1 MHGRVFRPS
10 RLRSRPLKAER
21 GQPASNA
28 AYFARKMQSALAKLQ
43 IA

>member
-1 MHGRVFRPS
+1 MAAFSGRRGYAHGR
-10 RLRSRPLKAER
+10 LKAER
-21 GQPASNA
+21 GQPGSHA